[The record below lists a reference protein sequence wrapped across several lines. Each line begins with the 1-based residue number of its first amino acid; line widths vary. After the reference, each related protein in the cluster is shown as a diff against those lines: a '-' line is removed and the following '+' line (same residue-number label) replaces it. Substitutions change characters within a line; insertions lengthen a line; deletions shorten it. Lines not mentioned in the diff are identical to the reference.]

1 MQSSP
6 PLAGRAR
13 EASDLAALPVAA
25 GAIADPLVI
34 RIRALGDEVE
44 PTVAAA
50 HRVANLADSAADAAD
65 NAALLSKNQQKKEL
79 RRARFAQ
86 LHASKKALKKAQIAE
101 LKAAKMEEVRSTIRA
116 MTADERGA
124 WEAVREG
131 RRAERREAAAAKR
144 ERLRRAL
151 EGEGEESGGEGGGGG
166 GSSSPPT
173 LKVIVDCGFP
183 DGMMAPSEA
192 RSLAGQLAR
201 CVGSNA
207 RAARPARLAFAG
219 VAPPLSPPAAAAA
232 PRAPSSS
239 SPSTTARAR
248 LLSEGLSKIDGRER
262 WPVRWLRSLEEE
274 VASAA
279 AAADDDDA
287 APSADAARSPLPPNQ
302 TDESNREKKKKK
314 KNRMIYLSADADQEL
329 SALLDPE
336 ATLVIGGLVDRN
348 RHRGA
353 ARSRALSMGMET
365 ARLPLQTLGRA
376 VLSSSAVLTVDQT
389 FALLLAAVDAGSGS
403 GDGGQGKEEGE
414 QKGEEEETQAK
425 ARKKVI
431 RADWAAGVRAAVPT
445 RKLARARPRGQEHQ
459 QEASGA
465 PEA

>member
-151 EGEGEESGGEGGGGG
+151 EGEGEESGGQGGGGG

-232 PRAPSSS
+232 PPAPSSS
-239 SPSTTARAR
+239 SPSTTATAR

-279 AAADDDDA
+279 AAAADDDA

-365 ARLPLQTLGRA
+365 ARLPLQTLGGA

>member
-65 NAALLSKNQQKKEL
+65 NAAPLSKNQQKKEL

-151 EGEGEESGGEGGGGG
+151 EGEG
-166 GSSSPPT
+166 
-173 LKVIVDCGFP
+173 
-183 DGMMAPSEA
+183 
-192 RSLAGQLAR
+192 
-201 CVGSNA
+201 
-207 RAARPARLAFAG
+207 
-219 VAPPLSPPAAAAA
+219 
-232 PRAPSSS
+232 
-239 SPSTTARAR
+239 
-248 LLSEGLSKIDGRER
+248 
-262 WPVRWLRSLEEE
+262 
-274 VASAA
+274 
-279 AAADDDDA
+279 
-287 APSADAARSPLPPNQ
+287 
-302 TDESNREKKKKK
+302 
-314 KNRMIYLSADADQEL
+314 
-329 SALLDPE
+329 
-336 ATLVIGGLVDRN
+336 
-348 RHRGA
+348 
-353 ARSRALSMGMET
+353 
-365 ARLPLQTLGRA
+365 
-376 VLSSSAVLTVDQT
+376 
-389 FALLLAAVDAGSGS
+389 
-403 GDGGQGKEEGE
+403 
-414 QKGEEEETQAK
+414 
-425 ARKKVI
+425 
-431 RADWAAGVRAAVPT
+431 
-445 RKLARARPRGQEHQ
+445 
-459 QEASGA
+459 
-465 PEA
+465 

>member
-25 GAIADPLVI
+25 RAIADPLVI

-232 PRAPSSS
+232 PPAPSSS
-239 SPSTTARAR
+239 SPSTTATAR

-279 AAADDDDA
+279 AAAAADDDA

-302 TDESNREKKKKK
+302 TDESNREKKKK

-365 ARLPLQTLGRA
+365 ARLPLRTLGGA

-389 FALLLAAVDAGSGS
+389 FALLLAAVDAASGS
-403 GDGGQGKEEGE
+403 GDGGQGEEEGE
-414 QKGEEEETQAK
+414 QKGEEEETEAK

-445 RKLARARPRGQEHQ
+445 RKLARPRGQEHQQ